1 MNLYGSKNTIVRL
14 SSINSDV
21 FDRLKVRKILGTPDF
36 GPLSSFPN
44 SMSMKLLIWNCKRA
58 GNKVFK
64 RTMKELVQTHKPFIL
79 VLMETKVELSSMG
92 QFFNKMGFTA
102 SSHVD
107 PMGHNGGIWVLWDP
121 FRVMVKALEVNTQF
135 IHAKVQRDNFED

>member
-1 MNLYGSKNTIVRL
+1 MNPYSSKNTIVRL

-36 GPLSSFPN
+36 GPLSLFPN
-44 SMSMKLLIWNCKRA
+44 SMSMKLLICNCKRA

-64 RTMKELVQTHKPFIL
+64 RTIKELVQIHKPSIL
-79 VLMETKVELSSMG
+79 ALMETKVELSSMG
-92 QFFNKMGFTA
+92 QFFNKMRFTA

-107 PMGHNGGIWVLWDP
+107 PVGHSGGIWVLWDP
-121 FRVMVKALEVNTQF
+121 FRVTVKALEVNTQF